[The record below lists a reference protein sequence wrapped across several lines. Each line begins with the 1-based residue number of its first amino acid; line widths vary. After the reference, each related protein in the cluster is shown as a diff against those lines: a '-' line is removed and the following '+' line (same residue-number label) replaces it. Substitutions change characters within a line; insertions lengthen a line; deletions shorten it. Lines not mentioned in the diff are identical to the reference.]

1 MDVAFAYTPALDAY
15 NLGPEHPFRPERVSR
30 AVALMQ
36 EHGLIAE
43 GALRPIPFAAAT
55 HEDLLRV
62 HSAAYLDVV
71 ERASGPGG
79 LWPPQAGIGPGD
91 TPAFPGMHDAAALV
105 CGATLAALSA
115 ITSGTFTRALSPAG
129 GLHHAHRDYASGFCV
144 YNDSAVAIAAALDR
158 EPGLRVVYIDI
169 DAHHGDG
176 TQDIFYEEPRVLT
189 ISVHESGR
197 YLFPGT
203 GDVDERGHGAGAG
216 SALNIPMSPLAGDE
230 AYLHAF
236 DEAVASAA
244 RTFAPDVIVA
254 QCGADAHWSDP
265 LTTLG
270 VTLSGFR
277 ALYGRIVELADEL
290 CGGRVLAT
298 GGGGY
303 SWQRVV
309 PQAWTLLAGALTGIA
324 LPPELSEDSR
334 SAPA

>member
-1 MDVAFAYTPALDAY
+1 MEVGFAYTPALDAY
-15 NLGPEHPFRPERVSR
+15 SFGPDHPFRPERVSR
-30 AVALMQ
+30 AVALMR

-43 GALRPIPFAAAT
+43 GALRPIPFEAAT
-55 HEDLLRV
+55 REDLLRV
-62 HSAAYLDVV
+62 HSADYLDVV

-91 TPAFPGMHDAAALV
+91 TPAFLGMHDAAALV
-105 CGATLAALSA
+105 CGATSTALAAV
-115 ITSGTFTRALSPAG
+115 TSGTFTRGFSPAG

-144 YNDSAVAIAAALDR
+144 YNDIAVAITAALER
-158 EPGLRVVYIDI
+158 EPGLRVAYIDI

-176 TQDIFYEEPRVLT
+176 VQDIFDEEPRVLT
-189 ISVHESGR
+189 ISIHESGR

-203 GDVDERGHGAGAG
+203 GDADERGHGAGLG
-216 SALNIPMSPLAGDE
+216 SALNVPMPPLADDE
-230 AYLHAF
+230 RYLAAF
-236 DEAVASAA
+236 DATIAPAA

-270 VTLSGFR
+270 VTLGGFK
-277 ALYGRIVELADEL
+277 ALYQRITTLADEL
-290 CGGRVLAT
+290 CDGRLLAT

-309 PQAWTLLAGALTGIA
+309 PAAWTLLAGALTGVGLPAA
-324 LPPELSEDSR
+324 LAEDNR